1 MKINITLT
9 LEKALE
15 VASNSLYIS
24 VNKARTEQ
32 LKMLYGMAEIED
44 LKQLA
49 RDIWLASDNA
59 YIGTDENTG
68 EDVLKQSAA
77 QDEVLKALAS
87 AAVDEYYSK

>member
-32 LKMLYGMAEIED
+32 LKMLYGAAEIED

-49 RDIWLASDNA
+49 RDIWLVSDIA

-68 EDVLKQSAA
+68 EDVLRQSAT

>member
-15 VASNSLYIS
+15 VASNSLYII

-32 LKMLYGMAEIED
+32 LKMLYGTAEIED

-77 QDEVLKALAS
+77 QDEVLKTLAS

>member
-15 VASNSLYIS
+15 VSSNSLYIS

-32 LKMLYGMAEIED
+32 LKMLYGTAEIED

>member
-1 MKINITLT
+1 MKINITLN

-24 VNKARTEQ
+24 VNKARIEQ
-32 LKMLYGMAEIED
+32 LKMLYGTAEIED

-59 YIGTDENTG
+59 YIGTDENTE
-68 EDVLKQSAA
+68 EDVLKQSAT

>member
-24 VNKARTEQ
+24 VNKARIEQ
-32 LKMLYGMAEIED
+32 LKMLYGTAEIED

-68 EDVLKQSAA
+68 EDVLKQSAT

>member
-15 VASNSLYIS
+15 VVSNSLYIT

-32 LKMLYGMAEIED
+32 LKMLYGTAEVDD

-49 RDIWLASDNA
+49 RDIWLTSDNA
-59 YIGTDENTG
+59 YIGTDESTG
-68 EDVLKQSAA
+68 KDVLKQSAT

>member
-32 LKMLYGMAEIED
+32 LKMLYGTAEIED